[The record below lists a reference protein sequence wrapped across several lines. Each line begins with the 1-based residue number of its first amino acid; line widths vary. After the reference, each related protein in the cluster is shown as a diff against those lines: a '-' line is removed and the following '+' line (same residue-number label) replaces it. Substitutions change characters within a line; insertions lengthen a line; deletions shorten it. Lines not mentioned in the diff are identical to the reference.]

1 MNIKKVLIISILPF
15 LFVGNI
21 TAQQESE
28 PQYLFDMK
36 SVKISGFGG
45 IISDFSF
52 VRGDIATS
60 SGGGGAVLFNYN
72 SYFGFYGLNLST
84 NILQENM
91 YNQYHDPISNP
102 LYPMYKNLQ
111 LLFENS
117 GVWIGYINNHNKLV
131 HWGASLKA
139 GQGILALYDKDLKY
153 DRTEFLFKDKVFVAS
168 PEIEVEMNI
177 TRWCKL
183 NVGVGYRFVTGIED
197 IVYTNVGGNKVSL
210 YKNSDFNSP
219 YANVKLLFGWFAK
232 RNRGVQESSK

>member
-1 MNIKKVLIISILPF
+1 MNIKNLLIVSILQI
-15 LFVGNI
+15 LFAGNI
-21 TAQQESE
+21 TAQQESD

-45 IISDFSF
+45 VISDFSF
-52 VRGDIATS
+52 VRGEMATS

-72 SYFGFYGLNLST
+72 CYFGFYGLNLTS

-91 YNQYHDPISNP
+91 YIQYHDPINNP
-102 LYPMYKNLQ
+102 LPPMYKNLQ
-111 LLFENS
+111 LLFESS
-117 GVWIGYINNHNKLV
+117 GTWIGYINNHNRLV

-139 GQGILALYDKDLKY
+139 GQGTLALYDKDSKY
-153 DRTEFLFKDKVFVAS
+153 DRTEYLFKDKVFVAS
-168 PEIEVEMNI
+168 PEIEAELNI

-183 NVGVGYRFVTGIED
+183 NVGVGYRFVARID
-197 IVYTNVGGNKVSL
+197 NIIYTNVGGNKVSL

-232 RNRGVQESSK
+232 RNRGAKESSK